1 METLSGVFVGAIV
14 IQRQQLMNV
23 FSVVCQEVD
32 ALNQKFDESGAECK
46 TNRTKFKV
54 VCLKTDML
62 ILPLLQFTTYA
73 VIACQ
78 NSSRTGKLFLKS
90 SRKIYMF
97 IV

>member
-46 TNRTKFKV
+46 TKS
-54 VCLKTDML
+54 LKL
-62 ILPLLQFTTYA
+62 CA
-73 VIACQ
+73 
-78 NSSRTGKLFLKS
+78 
-90 SRKIYMF
+90 RKQTC
-97 IV
+97 